1 MLQKVNIVSAINILY
16 TVGSFFLLHID
27 TCCSWFEC
35 YKLVWIWRHIHQAVV
50 ILKTSWMWSG
60 HSGMTSCECVWDELT
75 AKCMNDNESEME
87 SREWDS
93 VPIGTFG
100 CLKKKNEPCI
110 SRCVPRLYWVQP
122 MQSEAEN
129 QHFLSSC
136 LLFYEWAMGNVCVC
150 SPPSSCMG
158 HCVWVMI
165 CLACHRW
172 INMAKSLRGGLHI
185 YRVDLTRVLPFLF

>member
-1 MLQKVNIVSAINILY
+1 MNIVSASNILY
-16 TVGSFFLLHID
+16 TVESFFLLHID

-50 ILKTSWMWSG
+50 ILQTSWMWSG
-60 HSGMTSCECVWDELT
+60 HSGMTSCECVRDELA

-87 SREWDS
+87 SRERDS
-93 VPIGTFG
+93 APIGTFDVHSPFTNDG
-100 CLKKKNEPCI
+100 WF

-150 SPPSSCMG
+150 SFGPL
-158 HCVWVMI
+158 VWVI
-165 CLACHRW
+165 VC
-172 INMAKSLRGGLHI
+172 GLWS
-185 YRVDLTRVLPFLF
+185 V